1 MNEYLVKIKR
11 EEESYFI
18 QVYQDG
24 NLLAK
29 KRIHEPLDLKKSLAP
44 FENKISCVFSK
55 DDGSMN
61 FFYKNPQEQGI
72 VEFENYR
79 EYKHDFVFQEFI
91 QKVNSKLPRNKR
103 VSAISKAKSELIA
116 IAITAFL
123 GVTTLG
129 LVGYT
134 FLAFDNPGPVN
145 IISDQSDQPD
155 EEAIEAIPVAV
166 SEEPEVSIFADDDL
180 DNVIGIYEHPVFSE
194 DYNIYLHDL
203 AEEYAI
209 SYEDLLA
216 IAYVESGG
224 NFNNNGVVSATN
236 DYGVFQINEGNFE
249 VLQEEL
255 GYTPNQ
261 ILYDDYAN
269 AECAAFLLSDICKR
283 NVIRNGIMDEVEM
296 FREYNGG
303 SKFYNIPVTLVYAT
317 KAIKIK
323 NELYT
328 PEYLK
333 YIQRPTTE
341 KGKGM

>member
-24 NLLAK
+24 NLIAK
-29 KRIHEPLDLKKSLAP
+29 SRIHEPLDLKKSLAP
-44 FENKISCVFSK
+44 CENKISCVFSK

-61 FFYKNPQEQGI
+61 FFYKNPKEKGVVQ
-72 VEFENYR
+72 FENYQD
-79 EYKHDFVFQEFI
+79 YKHDLVFQDFI
-91 QKVNSKLPRNKR
+91 QRVNSKLPRNKR
-103 VSAISKAKSELIA
+103 VSAISKARAELIA
-116 IAITAFL
+116 IALTAAL

-129 LVGYT
+129 LVAYT
-134 FLAFDNPGPVN
+134 FLSFDNLGPVN
-145 IISDQSDQPD
+145 IISDESDQP
-155 EEAIEAIPVAV
+155 EEEELEDVPVTV
-166 SEEPEVSIFADDDL
+166 SEVAEVSILADDDL

-194 DYNIYLHDL
+194 EYNIYLHDL

-209 SYEDLLA
+209 AYEDLLA

-224 NFNNNGVVSATN
+224 NFNNHGVVSATS
-236 DYGVFQINEGNFE
+236 DYGVFQINEGNFG
-249 VLQEEL
+249 VLEEEL
-255 GYTPNQ
+255 GYTPDQ

-269 AECAAFLLSDICKR
+269 ADCAAFLLADICER
-283 NVIRNGIMDEVEM
+283 NVIRNGSIDRIEM

-303 SKFYNIPVTLVYAT
+303 SKFYNIPVTLDYAT
-317 KAIKIK
+317 KAMKVK

-328 PEYLK
+328 PENLK
-333 YIQRPTTE
+333 FIERPTTE